1 MQALPIAG
9 PIASLTRDDEVG
21 RPMTEAD
28 ATRLA
33 ALHRYRLLD
42 TPEEGEFHR
51 LAGLACDLLQTEI
64 AVIAV
69 LEAERQ
75 WPVARIGLR
84 GKAPPW
90 PAAAWAAALAA
101 APGQVAVVP
110 DAGRDPRFAE
120 AVPAGAAIRFLA
132 GAPLRLA
139 DGKAHGSLCIAS
151 AEPRPGGLDERDR
164 RRLLTLAALAA
175 DALELRLQAR
185 RAQELAESEA
195 RLRQA
200 QEAAGVVA
208 FEATSGSSP
217 AHAPLGALRRLLGL
231 AETAPLTLRGLAVS
245 AHPEERPRL
254 EMVAARLA
262 AEGGTLLEEFRVTT
276 CEGDVLWAQVQ
287 GETHFGAQED
297 PAAWR
302 LSGLLRDV
310 TERRRA
316 DERQLFMTRELDH
329 RAKNALAVVLAALR
343 LTPAADPR
351 SYAAAVEGRVAALA
365 RAHTLLTEKR
375 WAGVELRD
383 LVAGELR
390 NFLGAAEAV
399 PPPRASLDGPPVL
412 LLPQAAQP
420 LSMALHELATNAVK
434 HGALSVPGGRIAVGW
449 ALEPGRIGLRLL
461 WVETGGPPLA
471 GPPSRPRFGSRV
483 MRGTVVDQLGGQL
496 LLRWPQSG
504 LVCEIVLPAGRALAD
519 PGAVGRIGP

>member
-1 MQALPIAG
+1 
-9 PIASLTRDDEVG
+9 
-21 RPMTEAD
+21 MTEAP
-28 ATRLA
+28 AERLAVLHRHRLPGAEEGELHRLA
-33 ALHRYRLLD
+33 ALAADVLD
-42 TPEEGEFHR
+42 
-51 LAGLACDLLQTEI
+51 AGI

-75 WPVARIGLR
+75 WPVARVGLR
-84 GKAPPW
+84 GEAMPW
-90 PAAAWAAALAA
+90 PAVVSGLALAA
-101 APGQVAVVP
+101 APGQVLVVP
-110 DAGRDPRFAE
+110 DAARDPRFAGE
-120 AVPAGAAIRFLA
+120 APGEGLPAIRFLA
-132 GAPLRLA
+132 GVPLRPPGGPA
-139 DGKAHGSLCIAS
+139 FGTLCIAD
-151 AEPRPGGLDERDR
+151 ARPRPAGLSEPER
-164 RRLLTLAALAA
+164 RRLLALAALTT
-175 DALELRLQAR
+175 DAMELRLQAR
-185 RAQELAESEA
+185 RAQEAAEAEA

-217 AHAPLGALRRLLGL
+217 THAPLGALRRLLGL
-231 AETAPLTLRGLAVS
+231 SETVPLTLRGEAVS

-254 EMVAARLA
+254 EMVASRLA
-262 AEGGTLLEEFRVTT
+262 AEGGSLLEEFRVTT
-276 CEGDVLWAQVQ
+276 RDGATLWAQVQ
-287 GETHFGAQED
+287 AETQFGAQDD

-351 SYAAAVEGRVAALA
+351 SYAVAVEGRVAALA

-390 NFLGAAEAV
+390 AFLGPVEAV
-399 PPPRASLDGPPVL
+399 PPPRAGLDGPPVL

-420 LSMALHELATNAVK
+420 LSMALHELTTNAVK

-449 ALEPGRIGLRLL
+449 ALEPGRTGVRLL

-471 GPPSRPRFGSRV
+471 GPPSRLRFGSRV
-483 MRGTVVDQLGGQL
+483 MRGTVMDQLGGQL

-504 LVCEIVLPAGRALAD
+504 LVCEMVLPAGRVLAE
-519 PGAVGRIGP
+519 PGAAGRLGP